1 MSETINT
8 CDLSPDETIT
18 LAKIVTM
25 ALQMDDASRQTLL
38 EAGKAIQ
45 LVRELEALQQ
55 HDKPPTPAA

>member
-8 CDLSPDETIT
+8 YDLSPDETIT
-18 LAKIVTM
+18 LARIVAM

-45 LVRELEALQQ
+45 LVRELEAMQQ
-55 HDKPPTPAA
+55 HDKSPTPAA